1 MSLAGE
7 RDYKNALTRLS
18 MNDDEVLYERVS
30 HEMADGDIKEGMW
43 TKAYANALGDE
54 GKAKALYIRMRVE
67 QLAREEAQKERS
79 ALGVDDDPDDD
90 EGAKFAFKSIEERIP
105 PQVLNALQI
114 GGFVV
119 GMIAIW
125 VFRHDLG
132 NIGRRLKQMIS
143 GGG

>member
-1 MSLAGE
+1 
-7 RDYKNALTRLS
+7 

-30 HEMADGDIKEGMW
+30 REMADGDIKEGMW
-43 TKAYANALGDE
+43 TKAYANAMGDE

-79 ALGVDDDPDDD
+79 ALGVDDDLDEDD
-90 EGAKFAFKSIEERIP
+90 ESVSALKSIEEKIP